1 MQELGGRTTRRTTT
15 YLCQVCWGSQPE
27 LNSTINLEE
36 EGGRSQGPVTQA
48 HLSAAMANSM
58 VQNDLVQGMNQ
69 TMEAYRKG
77 HSDSAKTLEKV
88 FLILEDTNQKGI
100 KRGNKEEEDTDKVTL
115 LEKTLTS
122 RDDGHKTLDY
132 EV

>member
-1 MQELGGRTTRRTTT
+1 
-15 YLCQVCWGSQPE
+15 
-27 LNSTINLEE
+27 
-36 EGGRSQGPVTQA
+36 
-48 HLSAAMANSM
+48 MANSM